1 MKVRAF
7 VLAASLLLSGSFATM
22 AHAQAASRSVMGPIW
37 VEMTTSPTALEWS
50 SFKAPANGN
59 LIITVTGTVNYEHTQ
74 GTAGN
79 WCLQLSNVA
88 ANVGGCVPDAGSD
101 SAIRDYIAA
110 AVVTTTPGFGTS
122 APYSIVR
129 SYPVVAGATY
139 TIFLNG
145 YQSGLNNTWLF
156 QPSMTAL
163 FAQDSLLP

>member
-7 VLAASLLLSGSFATM
+7 VLAASLLLSGSFATL

-37 VEMTTSPTALEWS
+37 IEMSTSPKALQS
-50 SFKAPANGN
+50 IQVKAPASGN
-59 LIITVTGTVNYEHTQ
+59 LIITVTGTTNYEHAE

-79 WCLQLSNVA
+79 WCLQLSTVA

-101 SAIRDYIAA
+101 SAIRDYVAA
-110 AVVTTTPGFGTS
+110 AVPTTIPGFGTS

-129 SYPVVAGATY
+129 TYAVTGGATY
-139 TIFLNG
+139 TFYLNG
-145 YQSGLNNTWLF
+145 YQTGLNNTWLF

-163 FAQDSLLP
+163 YVPGTLVP